1 MGMIH
6 SETLK
11 GMACVIE
18 CLISVVV
25 MWLKTVRYEVLTAI
39 LLRSQVFW
47 DVTLC
52 CPVSGSLHFE
62 GPWPSVL
69 LAPPASSL
77 LPSLLEIIRSGC

>member
-1 MGMIH
+1 
-6 SETLK
+6 
-11 GMACVIE
+11 MACVIE

-25 MWLKTVRYEVLTAI
+25 MWLKTVRYEVLTAV

-52 CPVSGSLHFE
+52 CSVSGPLRFE
-62 GPWPSVL
+62 GPWASVVP
-69 LAPPASSL
+69 APPAPSL